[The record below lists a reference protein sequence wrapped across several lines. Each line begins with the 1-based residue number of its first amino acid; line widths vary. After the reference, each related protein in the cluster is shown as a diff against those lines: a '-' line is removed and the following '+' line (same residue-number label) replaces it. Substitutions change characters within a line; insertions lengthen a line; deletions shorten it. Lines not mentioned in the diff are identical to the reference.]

1 MYLCASLSQSRQV
14 RRSLSW
20 KAHLEC
26 VPAWSR
32 NWRRVIAAALKLNVM
47 GAGLTDLLGVWVG
60 AGSHFD
66 LLTCHLGWRHSLLF
80 NRRRS
85 DWVWYGG
92 PRARGD
98 AL

>member
-1 MYLCASLSQSRQV
+1 MYLYAPFSQSRQI

-26 VPAWSR
+26 VPAWSCD
-32 NWRRVIAAALKLNVM
+32 WRRVIAAALKLNVV
-47 GAGLTDLLGVWVG
+47 GANLTDPLGVWVG

-80 NRRRS
+80 NRWRS
-85 DWVWYGG
+85 DWVLYGG
-92 PRARGD
+92 PRARVN